1 MDKVECLEF
10 LTNRFR
16 GFSELKQELFTK
28 LVLRLLNETFLIKD
42 RTDDK
47 KDYYNASEL
56 KEELEKFF
64 QVLNYGFYE
73 DKILQIIY
81 IKTEDNKNRMHLTKF
96 ETVLLLCLRVAY
108 YKNSKKSGLINVASI
123 TFEDLKQDVLKTN
136 IFKDEKSN
144 NEYIEAIRKLRKF
157 KIVDFSGGKNFSNES
172 RIFIYP
178 SIAYVVSS
186 NDINDL
192 DNRIKAFNKED
203 KNNEEVN

>member
-1 MDKVECLEF
+1 
-10 LTNRFR
+10 
-16 GFSELKQELFTK
+16 
-28 LVLRLLNETFLIKD
+28 
-42 RTDDK
+42 
-47 KDYYNASEL
+47 
-56 KEELEKFF
+56 
-64 QVLNYGFYE
+64 
-73 DKILQIIY
+73 
-81 IKTEDNKNRMHLTKF
+81 MHLTKF